1 MRIRFTKMQGLGND
15 FVVLDETRERLPLQ
29 ACHYRFMA
37 DRHFGIGADQILTL
51 RPSPAS
57 GIDFEYVIH
66 NANGDEVAQCGNGA
80 RCLARFVYEQGLS
93 RKPQIRVQ
101 TQNSVLQLS
110 LQPDGQVTVDMGRP
124 RFELAD
130 VGFDA
135 SGLVAKVAGDCSLW
149 PLVDVGPHAQAP
161 VWLALVSMGNPHA
174 VQLVADVD
182 AVAVPTVGAQIERH
196 RRFVHRV
203 NAGFMQVVDRSH
215 IRLRVFER
223 GVGETLA
230 CGSGACAAVVA
241 GIRQGLLDQKVQVQT
256 RGGALTIAW
265 AGHTQ
270 PVQMTGPARTVFY
283 GDIDLPENL

>member
-1 MRIRFTKMQGLGND
+1 
-15 FVVLDETRERLPLQ
+15 
-29 ACHYRFMA
+29 
-37 DRHFGIGADQILTL
+37 
-51 RPSPAS
+51 
-57 GIDFEYVIH
+57 
-66 NANGDEVAQCGNGA
+66 
-80 RCLARFVYEQGLS
+80 
-93 RKPQIRVQ
+93 
-101 TQNSVLQLS
+101 
-110 LQPDGQVTVDMGRP
+110 
-124 RFELAD
+124 

-135 SGLVAKVAGDCSLW
+135 SGLVAKAAGDRSLW
-149 PLVDVGPHAQAP
+149 PLPLAEGEAGVSAP
-161 VWLALVSMGNPHA
+161 VLLALVSMGNPHA

-241 GIRQGLLDQKVQVQT
+241 GVRQGLLDREVQVQT

-265 AGHTQ
+265 AGHAQ